1 MEILVS
7 VLSGLLAIAS
17 SVNLVG
23 DRLVEKKIR
32 SAVQEVDTVAVR
44 IDNTPNYDAA
54 YGRFKRVRI
63 ATRNLKLSSAVAF
76 KALEVD
82 LDRFDISLQEFLKE
96 DLVTEI
102 DDVPTIRLREL
113 FESDVKL
120 GIRMVFS
127 QKQLD
132 NILQSETVNSS
143 LSKRLTDIFNR
154 IDDDDGEFSI
164 NSFVLDLIGN
174 NRLALRTKITD
185 VDGEYVKKGE
195 VIDVDLEFSVKLVDE
210 SSFEFFAPRIYVEG
224 EEVEPKNETL
234 TAQPV
239 TFKVLDVVGINT
251 KALKLNFDQDELE
264 LALFVRADQSAASA
278 LLDAQNIL
286 EAAKIF
292 IEQ

>member
-96 DLVTEI
+96 DLVTKI

-132 NILQSETVNSS
+132 NILKYETVNSS

-154 IDDDDGEFSI
+154 IDDDDGEFTI

-195 VIDVDLEFSVKLVDE
+195 VVDVDLEFSVKLVDE
-210 SSFEFFAPRIYVEG
+210 SSFEFFAPRIY
-224 EEVEPKNETL
+224 L
-234 TAQPV
+234 
-239 TFKVLDVVGINT
+239 
-251 KALKLNFDQDELE
+251 
-264 LALFVRADQSAASA
+264 
-278 LLDAQNIL
+278 
-286 EAAKIF
+286 
-292 IEQ
+292 